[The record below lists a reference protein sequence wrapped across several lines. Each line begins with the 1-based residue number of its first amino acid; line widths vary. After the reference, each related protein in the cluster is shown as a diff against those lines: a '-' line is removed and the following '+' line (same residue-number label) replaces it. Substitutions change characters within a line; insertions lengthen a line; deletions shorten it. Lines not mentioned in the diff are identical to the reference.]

1 MVAEIS
7 RGEAVRIIVP
17 SKEAGERVLEMLDE
31 HGAYESSVRIF
42 EVCSA
47 DVWVRDYG
55 PIFAR
60 ILDGGRLA
68 GVKWRFNAW
77 GGKYDELAKDDE
89 TGRMILKLSGAEPVV
104 RSLVIEGGAVEVSG
118 DGLVIAT
125 EQCLLNPARN
135 PGASRRLL
143 ETELAQFLG
152 ARHVL
157 WLRRGLVGDDTDG
170 HVDVFCRFA
179 PGGKILLAET
189 RAGPNH
195 DILEE
200 AAATLTGYV
209 DALGLPFSVVRVPMP
224 PPVRVLGMTV
234 PATYL
239 NYYVTNAAVLLPVF
253 GARED
258 EEAYSLLSECYPD
271 RRVVGLRCPELF
283 YGLGGPHCVTLHQPQ
298 GS

>member
-1 MVAEIS
+1 MVAEVS
-7 RGEAVRIIVP
+7 RGEVVKIIVP
-17 SKEAGERVLEMLDE
+17 SSEAGERVMEMLDE
-31 HGAYESSVRIF
+31 HGAYETSV
-42 EVCSA
+42 ELLELWSA

-55 PIFAR
+55 PIFAK
-60 ILDGGRLA
+60 ILGWGRLA

-77 GGKYDELAKDDE
+77 GGKYGELAKDDE
-89 TGRMILKLSGAEPVV
+89 TGRRILELSRAEPVV

-118 DGLVIAT
+118 DGLVVAT
-125 EQCLLNPARN
+125 EQCLLDPARN
-135 PGASRRLL
+135 PGANKRLL
-143 ETELAQFLG
+143 EAELAQFLG

-179 PGGKILLAET
+179 PGGKILLAE
-189 RAGPNH
+189 ACAAPNH

-200 AAATLTGYV
+200 AAATLTGYL
-209 DALGLPFSVVRVPMP
+209 DTLELPFSVVRVPMP

-239 NYYVTNAAVLLPVF
+239 NYYVTNAAVILPVF

-271 RRVVGLRCPELF
+271 RRVVALRCPELF

-298 GS
+298 RS